1 MNALQTAG
9 SAAITSDLQPALI
22 GEFIA
27 YIDRGEKTTRTYLT
41 NLRQFF
47 AFLKYRNVARP
58 DRQSVIEYRE
68 YLAAEHDAIQ
78 LDPAA
83 PCGWTY
89 RRDSKGNPQKVTCRA
104 NTINQ

>member
-9 SAAITSDLQPALI
+9 SIITSDLQPALI

-47 AFLKYRNVARP
+47 AFLKYRGITRP
-58 DRQSVIEYRE
+58 DRKSVIEYRE

-78 LDPAA
+78 LDATTPETDASSFII
-83 PCGWTY
+83 
-89 RRDSKGNPQKVTCRA
+89 RRQEGKA
-104 NTINQ
+104 